1 MSIQRQLPHHL
12 HFGGLSADE
21 EVKLF
26 LRRHP
31 IVFFRQIAW
40 FLVIGFIPVIVWVA
54 MATQT
59 DWFEDGTSVMQILFS
74 LGTSLIYLFW
84 VRGIFT
90 MWLDYY
96 LDVWVVTNKRIIR
109 IEHVGMFHRKV
120 SEQEL
125 SRVQDVTT
133 ETSGFLQTVM
143 KFGNIKVQTAAETEN
158 FFFNDIENPE
168 LVAKEI
174 SDMLVDR
181 VSKLDGINIA
191 SKPAESIPEAIS
203 PITLEK
209 K

>member
-1 MSIQRQLPHHL
+1 MSIQRELPHHL
-12 HFGGLSADE
+12 HFGGLSEDE

-31 IVFFRQIAW
+31 IVFFRHVVW
-40 FLVIGFIPVIVWVA
+40 FLVIGLVPVIAWIA

-59 DWFEDGTSVMQILFS
+59 DWLEDSTSVIRILFT
-74 LGTSLIYLFW
+74 LGASIIYLFW
-84 VRGIFT
+84 IRGIFT

-158 FFFNDIENPE
+158 FFFNDIEDPE
-168 LVAKEI
+168 FVAKEI
-174 SDMLVDR
+174 SDLLVNR
-181 VSKLDGINIA
+181 ASRLDGVNTQ
-191 SKPAESIPEAIS
+191 SQPTEPPLETKTPV
-203 PITLEK
+203 TLEK